1 MSRVITYTQAIR
13 EAQDIEMDRDPNVFI
28 CGEDVSAFGSAF
40 GQTAGLMAKYGSM
53 RVVDAPL
60 SETAITSLG
69 VGAAAVGLRPI
80 VVHDFM
86 DFMGVCMDEVLNQV
100 SKLAW
105 MVGGQTRLSMV
116 IRAQAGAGI
125 SAAAQHSQSIESFFT
140 HMPGMKVVA
149 SSNPADAKG
158 LLESAIR
165 DDNPVFVIENKTLL
179 GMEGDVPEG
188 EYLVPIGKAAVARE
202 GADVTIVSYGMMVNK
217 CLNAAE
223 TLCSEGVDA
232 EVIDIRSLIPL
243 DKETIFASLEK
254 TNRLVIVHEAI
265 GCAGYGA
272 EIAAIVAEEALD
284 YLDAPIIRV
293 AAPFTHCP
301 FSPPLEAEYV
311 PNEEKII
318 NAARRVCGTSH
329 SHKE

>member
-13 EAQDIEMDRDPNVFI
+13 EAQDIEMARDPNVFI
-28 CGEDVSAFGSAF
+28 CGEDVGAYGSAF
-40 GQTAGLMAKYGSM
+40 GQTAGLMKKYGPM
-53 RVVDAPL
+53 RVLDTPL

-86 DFMGVCMDEVLNQV
+86 DFMGVCMDEMLNQV

-105 MVGGQTRLSMV
+105 MVGGQTKLSMV

-140 HMPGMKVVA
+140 HMPGIKVVA
-149 SSNPADAKG
+149 SSNPADMKG

-165 DDNPVFVIENKTLL
+165 DDNPVVVIENKTLL

-188 EYLVPIGKAAVARE
+188 EYLIPIGEANVVRE

-217 CLNAAE
+217 CLHAAGIMA
-223 TLCSEGVDA
+223 SEGISA

-243 DKETIFASLEK
+243 DKDAIFRSLAK
-254 TNRLVIVHEAI
+254 TNRLIIVHEAI
-265 GCAGYGA
+265 GCTGYGA

-284 YLDAPIIRV
+284 YLDAPIKRV
-293 AAPFTHCP
+293 TAPFTHCP
-301 FSPPLEAEYV
+301 FSPPLEQEYV
-311 PNEEKII
+311 PNEDKII
-318 NAARRVCGTSH
+318 AAVKSLW
-329 SHKE
+329 

>member
-1 MSRVITYTQAIR
+1 MSRIINYTQAIR
-13 EAQDIEMDRDPNVFI
+13 EAQDIEMARDPNVFI
-28 CGEDVSAFGSAF
+28 CGEDVGVYGTAF
-40 GQTAGLMAKYGSM
+40 GQTKGLFEKYGPM
-53 RVVDAPL
+53 RVLDTPL

-86 DFMGVCMDEVLNQV
+86 DFMGTCMDEVLNQA

-105 MVGGQTRLSMV
+105 MVGGQTKLSLV

-125 SAAAQHSQSIESFFT
+125 NAAAQHSQSLESFFT

-149 SSNPADAKG
+149 ASNPADMKG

-165 DDNPVFVIENKTLL
+165 DDNPVMVIENKTLL

-188 EYLVPIGKAAVARE
+188 EYLVPIGRANIARA
-202 GADVTIVSYGMMVNK
+202 GGDVTVVSYGMMVNVA
-217 CLNAAE
+217 LNAAE
-223 TLCSEGVDA
+223 ILASEGINA

-243 DKETIFASLEK
+243 DKEAIFKSLAR

-265 GCAGYGA
+265 GCTGYGA
-272 EIAAIVAEEALD
+272 EIAAVVAEEALD
-284 YLDAPIIRV
+284 YLDAPIVRV
-293 AAPFTHCP
+293 TAPFTHCP
-301 FSPPLEAEYV
+301 FSPSLEKEYV
-311 PNEEKII
+311 PNEARII
-318 NAARRVCGTSH
+318 RAVKSLI
-329 SHKE
+329 

>member
-1 MSRVITYTQAIR
+1 MERMITYTQAIR
-13 EAQDIEMDRDPNVFI
+13 EAQDLEMARDPNVFI
-28 CGEDVSAFGSAF
+28 CGEDVSNFGSAF
-40 GQTAGLMAKYGSM
+40 GQTAKLIDKYGPM
-53 RVVDAPL
+53 RVLDTPL

-105 MVGGQTRLSMV
+105 MAGGQTRLSMV

-158 LLESAIR
+158 LLESAVR
-165 DDNPVFVIENKTLL
+165 DDNPVFVMENKNLL

-188 EYLVPIGKAAVARE
+188 EYLVPIGKANVARE
-202 GADVTIVSYGMMVNK
+202 GSDVTIVSYSMMVNK

-223 TLCSEGVDA
+223 ALAKDGISA
-232 EVIDIRSLIPL
+232 EVVDIRSLIPL
-243 DKETIFASLEK
+243 DKDAIFNSLAK

-265 GCAGYGA
+265 GCTGYGA
-272 EIAAIVAEEALD
+272 EIAAVVAEEALD

-293 AAPFTHCP
+293 TAPFTHCP
-301 FSPPLEAEYV
+301 FSPPLEQEYV
-311 PNEEKII
+311 PNEAKII
-318 NAARRVCGTSH
+318 SAVKSLL
-329 SHKE
+329 

>member
-1 MSRVITYTQAIR
+1 MSRIITYTQAIR
-13 EAQDIEMDRDPNVFI
+13 EAQDIEMARDPKVFI
-28 CGEDVSAFGSAF
+28 CGEDVGAYGSAF
-40 GQTAGLMAKYGSM
+40 GQTAGLQKKYGPM
-53 RVVDAPL
+53 RVLDTPI

-86 DFMGVCMDEVLNQV
+86 DFMGVCMDEMLNQA

-105 MVGGQTRLSMV
+105 MVGGQTKLSMV

-140 HMPGMKVVA
+140 HMPGLKVVA
-149 SSNPADAKG
+149 SSNPADMKG
-158 LLESAIR
+158 LLASAIR
-165 DDNPVFVIENKTLL
+165 DDNPVVVIENKTLL

-188 EYLVPIGKAAVARE
+188 EYLVPIGKANISRE

-217 CLNAAE
+217 CLSAAE
-223 TLCSEGVDA
+223 TLASEGISA

-243 DKETIFASLEK
+243 DKDTIFSSIMK

-265 GCAGYGA
+265 GCTGYGA
-272 EIAAIVAEEALD
+272 EIAAIVAEEAFD
-284 YLDAPIIRV
+284 YLDAPIVRV
-293 AAPFTHCP
+293 TAPFTHCP
-301 FSPPLEAEYV
+301 FSPSLEQEYV
-311 PNEEKII
+311 PNEAKIKR
-318 NAARRVCGTSH
+318 AVKQVMGR
-329 SHKE
+329 

>member
-1 MSRVITYTQAIR
+1 MPRTITYTQAIR
-13 EAQDIEMDRDPNVFI
+13 EAQDIEMERDPTVFI
-28 CGEDVSAFGSAF
+28 CGEDVGAYGSAF
-40 GQTAGLMAKYGSM
+40 GQTAGLLQKYGAM
-53 RVVDAPL
+53 RVLDTPL

-86 DFMGVCMDEVLNQV
+86 DFMGVCMDEMLNQAA
-100 SKLAW
+100 KLAW
-105 MVGGQTRLSMV
+105 MVGGQTKLSMV
-116 IRAQAGAGI
+116 VRAQAGAGI
-125 SAAAQHSQSIESFFT
+125 SAAAQHSQSLESFFT
-140 HMPGMKVVA
+140 HMPGIKVVA
-149 SSNPADAKG
+149 SSNPADMKG
-158 LLESAIR
+158 LLASAIR
-165 DDNPVFVIENKTLL
+165 DDNPVVVIENKTLL

-188 EYLVPIGKAAVARE
+188 EYLVPLGKASILRK

-217 CLNAAE
+217 CLNAAGI
-223 TLCSEGVDA
+223 LSSDGIDA

-243 DKETIFASLEK
+243 DKDAIFASIAK

-265 GCAGYGA
+265 GRTGYGA
-272 EIAAIVAEEALD
+272 EISAIVAEEAFD

-311 PNEEKII
+311 PNEAKII
-318 NAARRVCGTSH
+318 QAAKIACG
-329 SHKE
+329 

>member
-1 MSRVITYTQAIR
+1 MSRIITYTQAIR
-13 EAQDIEMDRDPNVFI
+13 EAQDIEMERDPNVFI
-28 CGEDVSAFGSAF
+28 CGEDIGVFGSAF
-40 GQTAGLMAKYGSM
+40 GQTSKLLEKYGPM
-53 RVVDAPL
+53 RVLDTPL

-105 MVGGQTRLSMV
+105 MTGGQTKLSMV

-125 SAAAQHSQSIESFFT
+125 SAAAQHSQSIESFFA

-149 SSNPADAKG
+149 SSNPADMKG

-165 DDNPVFVIENKTLL
+165 DDNPVFVMENKTLL

-188 EYLVPIGKAAVARE
+188 EYLVPIGKASVPRK
-202 GADVTIVSYGMMVNK
+202 GTDVTIVSYSMMVNK

-223 TLCSEGVDA
+223 TLAAEGINA
-232 EVIDIRSLIPL
+232 EVVDIRSLIPL
-243 DKETIFASLEK
+243 DKDTIFSSLAK

-272 EIAAIVAEEALD
+272 EIAAVVAEEALD

-301 FSPPLEAEYV
+301 FSPPLEGEYV

-318 NAARRVCGTSH
+318 RAVKSLL
-329 SHKE
+329 

>member
-1 MSRVITYTQAIR
+1 MARIITYTQAIR
-13 EAQDIEMDRDPNVFI
+13 EAQDIELARDPSVFI
-28 CGEDVSAFGSAF
+28 CGEDVGVYGTAF
-40 GQTAGLMAKYGSM
+40 GQTKGLFEKYGPL
-53 RVVDAPL
+53 RVLDTPL

-86 DFMGVCMDEVLNQV
+86 DFMGVCMDEILNQV

-105 MVGGQTRLSMV
+105 MVGGQTKLSMV
-116 IRAQAGAGI
+116 IRCQAGAGI
-125 SAAAQHSQSIESFFT
+125 NAAAQHSQSLESFFT

-149 SSNPADAKG
+149 AANPADMKG
-158 LLESAIR
+158 LLASAIR
-165 DDNPVFVIENKTLL
+165 DDNPVLVIENKTLL

-188 EYLVPIGKAAVARE
+188 EYLVPIGKANIARE
-202 GADVTIVSYGMMVNK
+202 GSDVTVVSYGMMVNK

-223 TLCSEGVDA
+223 TLAEEGIHA

-243 DKETIFASLEK
+243 DKEAIFHSLAK
-254 TNRLVIVHEAI
+254 TNRIVIVHEAI
-265 GCAGYGA
+265 GCTGYGA
-272 EIAAIVAEEALD
+272 EIAAVVAEEALD
-284 YLDAPIIRV
+284 YLDAPIVRV

-301 FSPPLEAEYV
+301 FAAPLEREFV

-318 NAARRVCGTSH
+318 RAVKSLL
-329 SHKE
+329 

>member
-1 MSRVITYTQAIR
+1 MPRIITYTQAIR
-13 EAQDIEMDRDPNVFI
+13 EAQDIEMARDPDVFI
-28 CGEDVSAFGSAF
+28 CGEDIGVYGSAF
-40 GQTAGLMAKYGSM
+40 GQTTGLQKKYGLK
-53 RVVDAPL
+53 RVLDTPL

-105 MVGGQTRLSMV
+105 MVGGQTKLSMV

-140 HMPGMKVVA
+140 HMPGIKVVA
-149 SSNPADAKG
+149 SSNPADMKG

-165 DDNPVFVIENKTLL
+165 DDNPVVVVENKTLL

-188 EYLVPIGKAAVARE
+188 EYLVPIGKANISRV

-217 CLNAAE
+217 CLSAADM
-223 TLCSEGVDA
+223 LA
-232 EVIDIRSLIPL
+232 EVGISAEVVDIRSLIPL
-243 DKETIFASLEK
+243 DKDTIFSSLAK

-265 GCAGYGA
+265 GCTGYGA

-293 AAPFTHCP
+293 TAPFTHCP
-301 FSPPLEAEYV
+301 FSPPLEQEYV
-311 PNEEKII
+311 PNEDKII
-318 NAARRVCGTSH
+318 RAVKSIL
-329 SHKE
+329 

>member
-1 MSRVITYTQAIR
+1 MARILTYTQAIR
-13 EAQDIEMDRDPNVFI
+13 EAQDIEMARDPNVFI
-28 CGEDVSAFGSAF
+28 CGEDVGAYGTAF
-40 GQTAGLMAKYGSM
+40 GQTVGLQKKYGPM
-53 RVVDAPL
+53 RVLDTPL

-86 DFMGVCMDEVLNQV
+86 DFMGVCMDEILNQV

-125 SAAAQHSQSIESFFT
+125 NAAAQHSQSLESFFT
-140 HMPGMKVVA
+140 HMPGIKVVA
-149 SSNPADAKG
+149 SSNPADMKG

-165 DDNPVFVIENKTLL
+165 DDNPVLVIENKTLL
-179 GMEGDVPEG
+179 GMEGEVPEG
-188 EYLVPIGKAAVARE
+188 EYLVPIGKANIARQ
-202 GADVTIVSYGMMVNK
+202 GTDVTVVSYGMMVNK

-223 TLCSEGVDA
+223 TLASEGIRA

-243 DKETIFASLEK
+243 DKETIFRSLAK

-265 GCAGYGA
+265 GCTGYGA
-272 EIAAIVAEEALD
+272 EIAAVVAEEALD
-284 YLDAPIIRV
+284 YLDAPIVRV
-293 AAPFTHCP
+293 TAPFTHCP
-301 FSPPLEAEYV
+301 FSPPLEQEYV
-311 PNEEKII
+311 PNEAKII
-318 NAARRVCGTSH
+318 RAVKSLL
-329 SHKE
+329 

>member
-1 MSRVITYTQAIR
+1 MERVITYTQAIR
-13 EAQDIEMDRDPNVFI
+13 EAQDLEMARDPNVFI
-28 CGEDVSAFGSAF
+28 CGEDVSHYGSAF
-40 GQTAGLMAKYGSM
+40 GQTAKLIEKYGPM
-53 RVVDAPL
+53 RVLDTPL

-105 MVGGQTRLSMV
+105 MTGGQTKLSMV

-149 SSNPADAKG
+149 SSTPADAKG

-165 DDNPVFVIENKTLL
+165 DDNPVFVMENKTLL

-188 EYLVPIGKAAVARE
+188 EYLVPIGKAAIQRE
-202 GADVTIVSYGMMVNK
+202 GSDVTIVSYSMMVNK
-217 CLNAAE
+217 CLRAAE
-223 TLCSEGVDA
+223 SLADEGINA
-232 EVIDIRSLIPL
+232 EVVDIRSLIPL
-243 DKETIFASLEK
+243 DKDTIFNSLAK

-265 GCAGYGA
+265 GCTGYGA
-272 EIAAIVAEEALD
+272 EIAAVVAEEALD
-284 YLDAPIIRV
+284 YLDAPIVRV
-293 AAPFTHCP
+293 TAPFTHCP
-301 FSPPLEAEYV
+301 FSPPLEEAFV
-311 PNEEKII
+311 PNEDRII
-318 NAARRVCGTSH
+318 RAVKSLL
-329 SHKE
+329 

>member
-1 MSRVITYTQAIR
+1 MARILTYTQAIR
-13 EAQDIEMDRDPNVFI
+13 EAQDIEMARDPNVFI
-28 CGEDVSAFGSAF
+28 CGEDVGAFGSAF
-40 GQTAGLMAKYGSM
+40 GQTAGLQKKYGPM
-53 RVVDAPL
+53 RVLDTPL

-86 DFMGVCMDEVLNQV
+86 DFMGVCMDEILNQV

-105 MVGGQTRLSMV
+105 MVAGQTKLSMV

-125 SAAAQHSQSIESFFT
+125 NAAAQHSQSLESFFT
-140 HMPGMKVVA
+140 HMPGIKVVA
-149 SSNPADAKG
+149 SSNPADMKG

-165 DDNPVFVIENKTLL
+165 DDNPVLVIENKTLL

-188 EYLVPIGKAAVARE
+188 EYLVPIGKANVARE
-202 GADVTIVSYGMMVNK
+202 GTDVTIVSYGMMVNK
-217 CLNAAE
+217 CLSAAK
-223 TLCSEGVDA
+223 TLASEGLNV

-243 DKETIFASLEK
+243 DKETIFRSLAK

-265 GCAGYGA
+265 GCTGYGA
-272 EIAAIVAEEALD
+272 EISAIVAEEALD
-284 YLDAPIIRV
+284 YLDAPIVRV

-301 FSPPLEAEYV
+301 FSPTLEQEFV
-311 PNEEKII
+311 PNEAKII
-318 NAARRVCGTSH
+318 RAVKSLL
-329 SHKE
+329 